1 MCASCVC
8 YVVCMCVYVCVCV
21 WICGCACV
29 GCVYVCACACMVHIL
44 CVVYLCVHTDVCAC
58 DPTAQHGY
66 TQPRSSRSHKRRLAK
81 RDTPPCCT
89 AGGWEVPPVPPGCT
103 PRTPPPSQACRCTAP
118 CRTHCATVC
127 LLGSLPSRDHSL
139 PRGRRSFVLGFA
151 TGGEKINLVQGKLCP
166 SPSPPISH
174 EVIDRTIPL
183 ECKLRLDLPCIPF
196 KITPSPIVLLP

>member
-1 MCASCVC
+1 MCVFKYACVHHVCVMWCVC
-8 YVVCMCVYVCVCV
+8 VCMCVYVCGYVDVHVLVVCMCVHARV
-21 WICGCACV
+21 WCTYYVWCIC
-29 GCVYVCACACMVHIL
+29 VCTQMCVHI
-44 CVVYLCVHTDVCAC
+44 DVCCAR

-127 LLGSLPSRDHSL
+127 LLGSLPSSDRSL

-151 TGGEKINLVQGKLCP
+151 GFATGWENINLV
-166 SPSPPISH
+166 
-174 EVIDRTIPL
+174 
-183 ECKLRLDLPCIPF
+183 
-196 KITPSPIVLLP
+196 